1 MQRIYQRP
9 LFELILTDP
18 QSKARLGKLHLPAGE
33 VETPVFMPV
42 GTIGT
47 VKTLSSYDMKE
58 LGYNLILHNT
68 FHLFLRPGMEL
79 IQKFGGIHR
88 FNRWDGNL
96 LTDSGGFQIF
106 SLSSLTKIT
115 EPGAEFRSPI
125 SGEKHFFTPEKVIE
139 IQTRIG
145 SDMIMPLDECTPTET
160 DHAYARKAK
169 DRTTRWAKRSK
180 IFHHTLENPPFL
192 FGITQGNVFHDL
204 RKESI
209 LELTDLDFDGYSIGG
224 LSVGEGKSIMYDI
237 TDLSTDYLPHE
248 KARYLMGVGSPEDLV
263 EAVSRGI
270 DMFDCVMPTRNA
282 RNASVFTRTG
292 KLNLMNAKHR
302 MADEPL
308 DPFCHCLTCKNHSRA
323 YLRHL
328 FKTKEMLGYRLATLH
343 NLAYLYDL
351 MKEMRQALREN
362 RFFEFKRQFQQN
374 YFSGENSE

>member
-1 MQRIYQRP
+1 
-9 LFELILTDP
+9 
-18 QSKARLGKLHLPAGE
+18 
-33 VETPVFMPV
+33 MPV

-47 VKTLSSYDMKE
+47 VKTLSAFDMKE

-180 IFHHTLENPPFL
+180 VFHNTLENPPFL
-192 FGITQGNVFHDL
+192 FGITQGNVFPDL

-237 TDLSTDYLPHE
+237 TDLSTDYLPPQ

-308 DPFCHCLTCKNHSRA
+308 DPFCQCLTCKNHSRA

-362 RFFEFKRQFQQN
+362 RFLEFKRQFQQN
-374 YFSGENSE
+374 YFSGENPA